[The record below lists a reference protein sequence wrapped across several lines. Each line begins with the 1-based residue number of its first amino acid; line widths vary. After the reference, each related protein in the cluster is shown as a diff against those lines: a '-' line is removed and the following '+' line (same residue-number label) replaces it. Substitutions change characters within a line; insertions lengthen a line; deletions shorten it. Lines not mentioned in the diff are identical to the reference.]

1 MKIWMLLS
9 LLFYLN
15 SFSQEIEHIELVKIP
30 TEGDYFPNYAGYY
43 QGEIPIEFLADSIG
57 ISNKLHW
64 KVITFQ
70 LEYAYGS
77 SFLSESI
84 VGAKIPAET
93 VLKIR
98 KGSLGEA
105 IFFTKIKAMDE
116 EGRIHFLI
124 PFQLTPTL

>member
-30 TEGDYFPNYAGYY
+30 TEGDYFPNYAGFYE
-43 QGEIPIEFLADSIG
+43 GEIPIAFLTDSIG

-70 LEYAYGS
+70 LEYSYGS
-77 SFLSESI
+77 TYISESI
-84 VGAKIPAET
+84 IGSKIPAET
-93 VLKIR
+93 VLNIR
-98 KGSLGEA
+98 KGSIGEA
-105 IFFTKIKAMDE
+105 LMFTKIKAMDDQ
-116 EGRIHFLI
+116 GKIHFLI
-124 PFQLTPTL
+124 PFQLTPIL